1 MGTDQ
6 RIVMAIALLKT
17 KTGTTTD
24 SNLTISETMKMNWQK
39 MASIASM
46 DGLPVCLFLRPRDL
60 TQLTRM
66 PFEGGRKQSPR
77 RERRA
82 S

>member
-24 SNLTISETMKMNWQK
+24 SNLAISETMKMNWQK

-46 DGLPVCLFLRPRDL
+46 DGLPVCLFRRPRDL

-66 PFEGGRKQSPR
+66 PFEGGRKL
-77 RERRA
+77 
-82 S
+82 